1 MSVARSP
8 QVQRCFDA
16 MMEQLREQTRGELRP
31 AIERAKQLAEIL
43 AKAKTRQDAIAE
55 ASPVK
60 FTRLRHMW

>member
-1 MSVARSP
+1 
-8 QVQRCFDA
+8 